1 MKIKVGVIF
10 GGPTTEHEISI
21 ITAVQAMSHFD
32 EEKYDIVPIYI
43 TKDRQWYSSN
53 LLKDIS
59 TYKDLD
65 LLKKYSRKVTL
76 YNNKGVYVLQ
86 TRGIFKKVIDE
97 IDIVFPIVHGYNMED
112 GNIQGYLDVVGVP
125 YVGSDI
131 YGCVVGQDK
140 VFMKQI
146 FESIKLPITKYEWF
160 YDHEY
165 QNNKVEV
172 LNKLHNL
179 KYPVIIKPARLGSSI
194 GISKAK
200 NNEELEAAIETA
212 INYDEKIVV
221 EEMVDNLVELNCS
234 VLGNNETQETSVIE
248 EVIGKGGFLSFE
260 DKYIG
265 NGKKGKLSN
274 KVKGMLNT
282 DRVIPAKIDS
292 DLKSQIENMS
302 KAAFKA
308 LGASGV
314 VRIDY
319 LMNVESKKLYINELN
334 TVPGSLSFYL
344 WDKKDISYTELLDN
358 LITLAIKR
366 TRKKDKKTYSF
377 SSNVLEN
384 YNGSKGKLKGKMK

>member
-21 ITAVQAMSHFD
+21 ITAVQAMNHFD

-59 TYKDLD
+59 TYKDLK
-65 LLKKYSRKVTL
+65 LLKKYSKKVTL
-76 YNNKGVYVLQ
+76 YNNKGSYVLQ
-86 TRGIFKKVIDE
+86 SRGLIKQIIDE
-97 IDIVFPIVHGYNMED
+97 LDIVFPIVHGYNMED

-146 FESIKLPITKYEWF
+146 FESIQLPITKYKWF

-165 QNNKVEV
+165 QNNKEEV
-172 LNKLHNL
+172 LNNL
-179 KYPVIIKPARLGSSI
+179 KVLKFPVIVKPARLGSSI
-194 GISKAK
+194 GIGKAE
-200 NNEELEAAIETA
+200 NTNELEEKIETA

-221 EEMVDNLVELNCS
+221 EEIVDNLVELNCS
-234 VLGNNETQETSVIE
+234 VLGSNETQETSVIE
-248 EVIGKGGFLSFE
+248 EVSGKDDFLSFE

-265 NGKKGKLSN
+265 NGKKGKIAN
-274 KVKGMLNT
+274 KTKGILNT
-282 DRVIPAKIDS
+282 DRIIPAKIDNN
-292 DLKSQIENMS
+292 LKKQIEDMS
-302 KAAFKA
+302 KKAFKA
-308 LGASGV
+308 LGAAGV

-319 LMNVESKKLYINELN
+319 LMNKETKELYINELN

-366 TRKKDKKTYSF
+366 ARKKDKKTYSF
-377 SSNVLEN
+377 SSNVLES
-384 YNGSKGKLKGKMK
+384 YNGTKGKFKGKLK